1 MTRLEIERTISAP
14 PATVFARC
22 SDFAHSAEVVEGI
35 DKVEML
41 TDGEVGPGTRFR
53 ETRTMF
59 GREATEEMEVGVFD
73 PPRRY
78 TLLAES
84 HGAKYHSEF
93 VFDEVAEGTR
103 VRLTFDATPV
113 TFFAKVMAVLTKPM
127 QKKIYELLCK
137 DLDDIK
143 ASIERGA

>member
-1 MTRLEIERTISAP
+1 MTRLEIERTIAAP
-14 PATVFARC
+14 PETVFSRC
-22 SDFAHSAEVVEGI
+22 SDFENSADVVEGI

-41 TDGEVGPGTRFR
+41 TDGPVGPGTRFR

-59 GREATEEMEVGVFD
+59 GREATEEMEVGAFD

-78 TLLAES
+78 TLVAES
-84 HGAKYHSEF
+84 HGARYHSEF
-93 VFDEVAEGTR
+93 LFEEVPEGTR

-113 TFFAKVMAVLTKPM
+113 TVFAKIMAVLTRPM
-127 QKKIYELLCK
+127 QKKVAELLCK

-143 ASIERGA
+143 ASIEGG

>member
-1 MTRLEIERTISAP
+1 MSKLEIERTIAAS
-14 PATVFARC
+14 PAVVFERC
-22 SDFAHSAEVVEGI
+22 SDFENSASVVEGI

-41 TDGEVGPGTRFR
+41 TDGDVGPGTRFR

-59 GREATEEMEVGVFD
+59 GREATEEMEVGVFE

-93 VFDEVAEGTR
+93 LFDEVPEGTR

-113 TFFAKVMAVLTKPM
+113 TWFAKVMAVLTKPM
-127 QKKIYELLCK
+127 QKKLTELLCK

-143 ASIERGA
+143 ASIEGG